1 MNNKTETRKSLVDI
15 KIATLNL
22 CLGLKFKKQM
32 VEQILSVNN
41 INILCMQE
49 VEIENGF
56 DTNLLSMKGFELE
69 IENNS
74 IKSRS
79 GIYIT
84 ENLKYTR
91 KRNLEGKD
99 SHLVII
105 DFEENSE
112 IKRIINIYRCFNP
125 NGNVTPREKFKYQ
138 LNLIKNAMIPKTV
151 LLGDFNLDYEKIYDD
166 SYAHKNIML

>member
-1 MNNKTETRKSLVDI
+1 
-15 KIATLNL
+15 
-22 CLGLKFKKQM
+22 
-32 VEQILSVNN
+32 
-41 INILCMQE
+41 
-49 VEIENGF
+49 
-56 DTNLLSMKGFELE
+56 MKGFELE

-99 SHLVII
+99 LHLVII

-125 NGNVTPREKFKYQ
+125 NGNVNPREKFKYQ
-138 LNLIKNAMIPKTV
+138 LNSIKNAMIPKTV
-151 LLGDFNLDYEKIYDD
+151 LLGDFNLDYEKIYED
-166 SYAHKNIML
+166 SYAHNSPIWNNVWHIDNLRINPFETKNYLLSEFY